1 MTKRVINE
9 VQEFLTV
16 VSPDHTFQIVN
27 VEMLLKRHPPDA
39 VVGFL
44 TLLRADY
51 KKELKELLKENKRHP
66 KVNYLVVNLFR
77 LRMAIKTIQ
86 RAQKEVKRGQGNEAE
101 QRAAESG
108 GLS

>member
-27 VEMLLKRHPPDA
+27 VEMLKRHSPSA

-44 TLLRADY
+44 ELLRADY
-51 KKELKELLKENKRHP
+51 KKELRELLRENKSHP
-66 KVNYLVVNLFR
+66 KVNHLVVNLFR

-86 RAQKEVKRGQGNEAE
+86 KEVKRGERHE
-101 QRAAESG
+101 TEPRAAESG

>member
-44 TLLRADY
+44 GLLRSDY

-86 RAQKEVKRGQGNEAE
+86 KAEKEIQRGKGIEAE
-101 QRAAESG
+101 PGAAGSG

>member
-1 MTKRVINE
+1 MTRRVINE

-16 VSPDHTFQIVN
+16 VSPDHTYQIVN
-27 VEMLLKRHPPDA
+27 VEMLKRHPPDA

-44 TLLRADY
+44 GLLRSDY
-51 KKELKELLKENKRHP
+51 KKELRELLKENKGHP
-66 KVNYLVVNLFR
+66 KVNYLVVHLFR

-86 RAQKEVKRGQGNEAE
+86 KAQKEVKRGKGTEIE
-101 QRAAESG
+101 PRAAGCS